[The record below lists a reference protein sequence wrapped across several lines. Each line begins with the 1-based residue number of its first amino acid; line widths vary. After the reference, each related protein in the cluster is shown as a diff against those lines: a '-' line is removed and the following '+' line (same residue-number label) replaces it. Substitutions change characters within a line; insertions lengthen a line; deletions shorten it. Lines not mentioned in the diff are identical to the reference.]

1 MIDAGLIWR
10 DGRGELVIVDGDLLA
25 DTSVNTAILLSY
37 FTDRRAEPGDKLPD
51 GSTDR
56 RGWWGD
62 SFRNEPIGSRLWLL
76 SREKSLPDVLNRAAA
91 YARESVQW
99 LINDGY
105 VKKIV
110 VTASSPE
117 KYILRLDTDVTL
129 NDGTQLP
136 TLFFVTELLGI

>member
-1 MIDAGLIWR
+1 MIDAGLVWR
-10 DGRGELVIVDGDLLA
+10 DGRGELVIVSGDLLP
-25 DTSVNTAILLSY
+25 DSSVNTAIVLSY
-37 FTDRRAEPGDKLPD
+37 FTDRRAEPGDELPD

-129 NDGTQLP
+129 SDGSQMP

>member
-1 MIDAGLIWR
+1 MIDAGLVWR
-10 DGRGELVIVDGDLLA
+10 DGRGELVIVSGDLLP
-25 DTSVNTAILLSY
+25 DSSVNTAIVLSY
-37 FTDRRAEPGDKLPD
+37 FTDRRAEPGDELPD

-105 VKKIV
+105 VKK
-110 VTASSPE
+110 SS
-117 KYILRLDTDVTL
+117 
-129 NDGTQLP
+129 
-136 TLFFVTELLGI
+136 

>member
-1 MIDAGLIWR
+1 MIDAGLVWR
-10 DGRGELVIVDGDLLA
+10 DGRGELVIVSGDLLP
-25 DTSVNTAILLSY
+25 DSSVNTAIVLSY
-37 FTDRRAEPGDKLPD
+37 FTDRRAEPGDELPD

>member
-1 MIDAGLIWR
+1 MIDAGLVWR
-10 DGRGELVIVDGDLLA
+10 DGRGELVIVSGDLLP
-25 DTSVNTAILLSY
+25 DSSVNTAIVLSY
-37 FTDRRAEPGDKLPD
+37 FTDRRAEPGDELPD

-129 NDGTQLP
+129 TDGTQLP

>member
-1 MIDAGLIWR
+1 MRDAGLVWR

-25 DTSVNTAILLSY
+25 DVSVNTAIILSY
-37 FTDRRAEPGDKLPD
+37 FTDRRAEPGDELP
-51 GSTDR
+51 GGGVDR

-117 KYILRLDTDVTL
+117 KYILRLDTNVTL

>member
-1 MIDAGLIWR
+1 MIDAGLVWR

-37 FTDRRAEPGDKLPD
+37 FTDRRAEPGDELPD

-117 KYILRLDTDVTL
+117 KYILRLDTVVTL
-129 NDGTQLP
+129 NDGARLP

>member
-37 FTDRRAEPGDKLPD
+37 FTDRRAEPGDELPD

-117 KYILRLDTDVTL
+117 KYILRLDTNVTL